1 VSREP
6 RALDG
11 PGIHH
16 GGARPARHGGKRRG
30 RPEWLATH
38 VMGLVNAPD
47 AVSERL
53 AAALLGADPRVHRLA
68 NGSWGLV
75 PRPRGVPLLEECA
88 FRRGGR
94 GDDRRELPHQ
104 RPDHE
109 DRRWCWCGERPRAPL
124 RVSHQP
130 RAPDPGLRQLGT
142 GITDHMVGRRPGSR
156 RCGSG
161 ARGAIGRIFVAHN
174 VRFDWAF
181 VSSEL
186 RRARGVRLDGPRLCT
201 VRLARRLVPSAE
213 SCSLGALSYH
223 FAFENQ
229 ARHRRRGCPGHRGAP
244 PSTGGW
250 PGHRARTLP
259 ELEVLAGTAEAPKKR
274 ARTRGSRHCQTRP

>member
-1 VSREP
+1 MVE
-6 RALDG
+6 RALLAMADT
-11 PGIHH
+11 
-16 GGARPARHGGKRRG
+16 ARPA
-30 RPEWLATH
+30 EWLATH

-75 PRPRGVPLLEECA
+75 AAARGVPLLEECA
-88 FRRGGR
+88 FAVVDVETTGGSSR
-94 GDDRRELPHQ
+94 INDRITEIAVVLVCGERRELLFESLINPG
-104 RPDHE
+104 RPIP
-109 DRRWCWCGERPRAPL
+109 GF
-124 RVSHQP
+124 VSSV
-130 RAPDPGLRQLGT
+130 T
-142 GITDHMVGRRPGSR
+142 GITDHMVRAAPRFEEVVDRVLEALS
-156 RCGSG
+156 
-161 ARGAIGRIFVAHN
+161 GRIFVAHN

-223 FAFENQ
+223 FALENQ
-229 ARHRRRGCPGHRGAP
+229 ARHRAAGDALVTAELLHRLVGLARD
-244 PSTGGW
+244 TG
-250 PGHRARTLP
+250 ARTFA
-259 ELEVLAGTAEAPKKR
+259 ELELLQGPQRRPKKR
-274 ARTRGSRHCQTRP
+274 KTRGSRALPNQGP